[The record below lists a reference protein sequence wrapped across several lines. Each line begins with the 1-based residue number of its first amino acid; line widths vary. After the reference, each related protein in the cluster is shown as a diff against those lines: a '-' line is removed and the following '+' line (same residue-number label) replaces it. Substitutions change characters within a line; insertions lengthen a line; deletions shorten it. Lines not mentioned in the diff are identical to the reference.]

1 MNAHHCPRSAV
12 LAFLLILSVLGPSLS
27 AKETFKARMLTGK
40 SSFESPQINVKIEV
54 ENWTTPEEVNRL
66 QEAMN
71 RGYNAF
77 ESAFTAEK
85 KGIARFMSSRGLG
98 VTIHAAFSTPTE
110 KGRRILLFFN
120 QQVWDAGMTF
130 VSSGGRSRFMVMD
143 ITLDEEGGGSGHF
156 YEFAQIRLRADLG
169 TIEMEAFE
177 SAPKIFPLVQDTTKK
192 K

>member
-1 MNAHHCPRSAV
+1 MNAHRPPRTAV
-12 LAFLLILSVLGPSLS
+12 LVVFLVLFALGPSLS

-40 SSFESPQINVKIEV
+40 SSSDSPQINVKIEV
-54 ENWTTPEEVNRL
+54 ENWTIPEDVNRI

-71 RGYNAF
+71 SGYNAF

-85 KGIARFMSSRGLG
+85 KGIARFMSPRGLG

-120 QQVWDAGMTF
+120 QQAWDAGMTF
-130 VSSGGRSRFMVMD
+130 VVSGGRSRFMVMD

-156 YEFAQIRLRADLG
+156 YEFARIRLRADLG

-177 SAPKIFPLVQDTTKK
+177 SAPKIFPIVQDTTKK

>member
-1 MNAHHCPRSAV
+1 MNAHRPLRSAA
-12 LAFLLILSVLGPSLS
+12 LALIPALAMLAPSVS
-27 AKETFKARMLTGK
+27 AKETFRARMLTGK

-54 ENWTTPEEVNRL
+54 ESWTTPEEVNRL

-71 RGYNAF
+71 QGYNAF

-98 VTIHAAFSTPTE
+98 VTVHAAFSTPTE

-120 QQVWDAGMTF
+120 HQVWDAGMTF
-130 VSSGGRSRFMVMD
+130 VSSGSRSRFMVMD

-156 YEFAQIRLRADLG
+156 YEFAQIRLRADIG